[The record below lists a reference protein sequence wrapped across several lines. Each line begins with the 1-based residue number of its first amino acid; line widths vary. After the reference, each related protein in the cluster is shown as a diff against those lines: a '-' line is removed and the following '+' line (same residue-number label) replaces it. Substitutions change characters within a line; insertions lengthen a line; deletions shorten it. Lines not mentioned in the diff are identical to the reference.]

1 MLYNDAVRLAK
12 ISVKN
17 SGSCIYTVVHTTL
30 QKPYVH
36 NRLVGVHMSS
46 CGTYTLYSCWNASSV
61 VVEESRKDTAIQRH
75 NIIVSAVCQPAA
87 MVSLLYVLWCC
98 AVLVTIAT
106 PSLQAKHGTVLIS
119 CSGLDNL

>member
-46 CGTYTLYSCWNASSV
+46 CDIISGERVGLYIMDGVWRQWTLLTSYCVAY
-61 VVEESRKDTAIQRH
+61 KIH
-75 NIIVSAVCQPAA
+75 KI
-87 MVSLLYVLWCC
+87 LL
-98 AVLVTIAT
+98 
-106 PSLQAKHGTVLIS
+106 QKHWSQFLMGQS
-119 CSGLDNL
+119 GCCSGHWQITLTLVYH